1 METYPKMIKLQEK
14 RFMKQ
19 NTLTKEHF
27 VSPIFSQNKKYWQS
41 ISAIQANSGPHCL
54 AAWNHCKPSW
64 WFSPRGV
71 RSPLFYD
78 QTKNVLGNN
87 VPWHQTVHK
96 TCETCQRAKRTY
108 HGKPPPLQNL
118 QVDDLFCR
126 YHMDILGPLKTSE
139 PDQYKYVL
147 VVVESLSK
155 NPECFPL
162 KTKTA
167 SEIASTLYKNVFC
180 RYGAPK
186 TLVMDNSL
194 EFKSEI
200 IQNLCQYFA
209 VKRTFSSYYRPQT
222 NASCERFNSTLLASL
237 RCYLD
242 QRQELWQ
249 DYLDA
254 ILMAYRA
261 TNCTNSTSFSPFFVL
276 YGRHMQLPT
285 DQALNQSIY
294 KTKGKEAE
302 AYLAKLLPRLELIR
316 EVAKQNIERSQESSK
331 QRFDQRAQEVPFKPG
346 MLVWLHDPKT
356 PPHLSPKL
364 HPRFTGPYYITA
376 PGGNNLTFYLRDTKT
391 TNSLPNQSTLRDLNA
406 VTITEKYSLQATH
419 RYHLVT

>member
-1 METYPKMIKLQEK
+1 
-14 RFMKQ
+14 
-19 NTLTKEHF
+19 
-27 VSPIFSQNKKYWQS
+27 
-41 ISAIQANSGPHCL
+41 
-54 AAWNHCKPSW
+54 
-64 WFSPRGV
+64 
-71 RSPLFYD
+71 
-78 QTKNVLGNN
+78 
-87 VPWHQTVHK
+87 
-96 TCETCQRAKRTY
+96 
-108 HGKPPPLQNL
+108 
-118 QVDDLFCR
+118 
-126 YHMDILGPLKTSE
+126 MDILGPLKTSE

-376 PGGNNLTFYLRDTKT
+376 PGGNNLTFYLRDAKTNKLITKPVHAARLKRCYNNREIFFASNPPLPPGNLISHQDEPLVADQTDQTEQNQQQQSQPKPEWQEVIKLLAVKTIRGKRHYKVEWKNRQHGNTWVPEENVSQYLKTLFHTKYTFLGKKRKKSRAALQIGT
-391 TNSLPNQSTLRDLNA
+391 T
-406 VTITEKYSLQATH
+406 AT
-419 RYHLVT
+419 Y